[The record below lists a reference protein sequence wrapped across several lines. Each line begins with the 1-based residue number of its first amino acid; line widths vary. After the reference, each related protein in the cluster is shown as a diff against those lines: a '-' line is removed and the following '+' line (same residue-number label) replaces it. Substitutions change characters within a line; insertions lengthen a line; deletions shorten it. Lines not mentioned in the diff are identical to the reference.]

1 MSTEDQ
7 RAAGEGSGGPTG
19 STVPDAPDGVG
30 VGATNEPNTFEPE
43 EAAPAAGRGG
53 GQPADVP
60 APDEAAGP
68 AEEQDKQEPDDRGLT
83 TDTTPSD

>member
-1 MSTEDQ
+1 MSTEGQ
-7 RAAGEGSGGPTG
+7 RNTDNAGGETG

-30 VGATNEPNTFEPE
+30 AGATSEPNTFEPE
-43 EAAPAAGRGG
+43 EAAPATDKGGR
-53 GQPADVP
+53 PAETP
-60 APDEAAGP
+60 SPEAAAGP